1 MLKIRQGKVDYIFAL
16 NNLKSKI
23 LLPVSSIQ
31 YPVSQ
36 QRHNMKND
44 ELKDQYSPR
53 LPENWDNFKSWAE
66 DQSFLPEEINA
77 ASSFQDAEK
86 IIANLKYEN
95 ESEKEYFENLHQLL
109 QATEQLYINMCL
121 IDNKMRTPT
130 RKS

>member
-1 MLKIRQGKVDYIFAL
+1 
-16 NNLKSKI
+16 
-23 LLPVSSIQ
+23 
-31 YPVSQ
+31 
-36 QRHNMKND
+36 MKND